1 MIVGLTGGI
10 GSGKSAAGKYFE
22 LNGITVIDADQLAK
36 EALDIGSQ
44 GYEQA
49 IEYFTSLILD
59 DAGHID
65 RSKLRAEIFNDAAK
79 KLQLESIVHPIVRD
93 LMLSKISVSK
103 SPYSIVMVPLIF
115 ESQSMS
121 SYDRILVVDCDESL
135 QLARA
140 SARDSSPEELI
151 KKIIQSQCS
160 REERLSI
167 ANDVLPNNDSLDSLH
182 SKVEKLHNFYLG
194 MFKHD

>member
-22 LNGITVIDADQLAK
+22 LNGMTVIDADQLAK
-36 EALDIGSQ
+36 EALDTGSQ
-44 GYEQA
+44 GYDEA
-49 IEYFTSLILD
+49 IEYFTSSILD
-59 DAGHID
+59 EGGHID
-65 RSKLRAEIFNDAAK
+65 RYILRKEIFNDTDK
-79 KLQLESIVHPIVRD
+79 KLKLESIVHPIVRD
-93 LMLSKISVSK
+93 LMFSKIFASQ

-135 QLARA
+135 QLER
-140 SARDSSPEELI
+140 STVRDNSPSELI
-151 KKIIQSQCS
+151 KKIIHSQCS

-167 ANDVLPNNDSLDSLH
+167 ANDVLPNNDSLDSLQ
-182 SKVEKLHNFYLG
+182 SKVDKLHNFYLG
-194 MFKHD
+194 LCKND

>member
-194 MFKHD
+194 MCKND

>member
-44 GYEQA
+44 GYDQA
-49 IEYFTSLILD
+49 IKYFTSSILD

-65 RSKLRAEIFNDAAK
+65 RSKLRIEIFNDADK

-93 LMLSKISVSK
+93 LMFSNISASK

-121 SYDRILVVDCDESL
+121 SYDRILVVDCDQSL

-140 SARDSSPEELI
+140 SMRDSSPEELI

-194 MFKHD
+194 ICKND

>member
-22 LNGITVIDADQLAK
+22 QNRITVIDADQLAK
-36 EALDIGSQ
+36 EALDIGSK
-44 GYEQA
+44 GYDQA
-49 IEYFTSLILD
+49 IEYFTSSILD
-59 DAGHID
+59 GAGHID
-65 RSKLRAEIFNDAAK
+65 RSKLRAEIFNNTDK
-79 KLQLESIVHPIVRD
+79 KIHLESIVHPIVRD
-93 LMLSKISVSK
+93 LMFSKISVSK
-103 SPYSIVMVPLIF
+103 SPYSIIMVPLIF

-121 SYDRILVVDCDESL
+121 SYDRILVVDCEESL

-140 SARDSSPEELI
+140 CLRDSSPEELI

-160 REERLSI
+160 REERLSS

-194 MFKHD
+194 MCKND

>member
-65 RSKLRAEIFNDAAK
+65 RPKLRAEIFNDAAK

-194 MFKHD
+194 ICKND

>member
-44 GYEQA
+44 GYDQA
-49 IEYFTSLILD
+49 IKYFTSSILD

-65 RSKLRAEIFNDAAK
+65 RSKLRTEIFNDADK

-93 LMLSKISVSK
+93 LMFSNISASK

-121 SYDRILVVDCDESL
+121 SYDRILVVDCDQSL

-140 SARDSSPEELI
+140 SMRDSSPEELI

-182 SKVEKLHNFYLG
+182 SKVKKLHNFYLG
-194 MFKHD
+194 ICKND

>member
-10 GSGKSAAGKYFE
+10 GSGKSAAGKYFA
-22 LNGITVIDADQLAK
+22 LNDITVIDADQLAK
-36 EALDIGSQ
+36 EALDIGSN
-44 GYEQA
+44 GYDQA
-49 IEYFTSLILD
+49 IEYFTSSILD

-65 RSKLRAEIFNDAAK
+65 RSKLRTEIFNDTDK
-79 KLQLESIVHPIVRD
+79 KLQLESIVHPIVRV
-93 LMLSKISVSK
+93 LMFSKISASK

-115 ESQSMS
+115 ESQSMN

-135 QLARA
+135 QLVRA
-140 SARDSSPEELI
+140 SLRDSSPKELI

-167 ANDVLPNNDSLDSLH
+167 ANDVLPNNDTLDSLH
-182 SKVEKLHNFYLG
+182 TRVEKLHHFYLG
-194 MFKHD
+194 MCKND

>member
-65 RSKLRAEIFNDAAK
+65 RSKLRSEIFNDAAK

-167 ANDVLPNNDSLDSLH
+167 ANDVLPNNDSLDSLQ
-182 SKVEKLHNFYLG
+182 SKVEILHNFYLG
-194 MFKHD
+194 ICKND

>member
-22 LNGITVIDADQLAK
+22 LNGMTVIDADQLAK
-36 EALDIGSQ
+36 EALDTGSQ
-44 GYEQA
+44 GYDEA
-49 IEYFTSLILD
+49 IEYFTSSILD
-59 DAGHID
+59 EAGHID
-65 RSKLRAEIFNDAAK
+65 RSILRKEIFNDTDK
-79 KLQLESIVHPIVRD
+79 KLKLESIVHPIVRD
-93 LMLSKISVSK
+93 LMFNQISASQ

-135 QLARA
+135 QLER
-140 SARDSSPEELI
+140 STLRDNSPSELI
-151 KKIIQSQCS
+151 KKIIHSQCS

-167 ANDVLPNNDSLDSLH
+167 ANDVLPNNDSLDSLQ
-182 SKVEKLHNFYLG
+182 SKVDKLHNFYLG
-194 MFKHD
+194 MCKND

>member
-65 RSKLRAEIFNDAAK
+65 RSKLRAEVFNDAAK

-194 MFKHD
+194 MCKND

>member
-22 LNGITVIDADQLAK
+22 LKGITVIDADLLAK
-36 EALDIGSQ
+36 EALDTGSQ
-44 GYEQA
+44 GYDEA
-49 IEYFTSLILD
+49 IEYFTSSILD
-59 DAGHID
+59 EGGHID
-65 RSKLRAEIFNDAAK
+65 RYILRKEIFNDTDK
-79 KLQLESIVHPIVRD
+79 KLKLESIVHPIVRD
-93 LMLSKISVSK
+93 LMFSKIFASQ

-121 SYDRILVVDCDESL
+121 SYDRILVVDCDESF
-135 QLARA
+135 QLER
-140 SARDSSPEELI
+140 STVRDNSPSELI

-167 ANDVLPNNDSLDSLH
+167 ANDVLPNNDSLDSLQ
-182 SKVEKLHNFYLG
+182 SKVDKLHNFYLG
-194 MFKHD
+194 LCKND

>member
-59 DAGHID
+59 DAGNID
-65 RSKLRAEIFNDAAK
+65 RSKLRVEIFNDAAK

-194 MFKHD
+194 MCKND

>member
-22 LNGITVIDADQLAK
+22 LNDITVIDADQLAK

-44 GYEQA
+44 GYDQA
-49 IEYFTSLILD
+49 IEYFTSSILN
-59 DAGHID
+59 DADHID
-65 RSKLRAEIFNDAAK
+65 RSKLRAEIFDDTDK

-93 LMLSKISVSK
+93 LMFSKISASM

-115 ESQSMS
+115 ESQSMN

-135 QLARA
+135 QLVRA
-140 SARDSSPEELI
+140 SLRDSSPKELI

-167 ANDVLPNNDSLDSLH
+167 ANDVLPNNDTLDSLH
-182 SKVEKLHNFYLG
+182 TRVEKLHHFYLG
-194 MFKHD
+194 MCKND

>member
-22 LNGITVIDADQLAK
+22 LNGITVIDADLLAK
-36 EALDIGSQ
+36 EALDTGSQ
-44 GYEQA
+44 GYDEA
-49 IEYFTSLILD
+49 IEYFTSSILD
-59 DAGHID
+59 EGGHID
-65 RSKLRAEIFNDAAK
+65 RYILRKEIFNDTDK
-79 KLQLESIVHPIVRD
+79 KLKLESIVHPIVRD
-93 LMLSKISVSK
+93 LMFSKISASQ

-121 SYDRILVVDCDESL
+121 SYDRILVVDCDESF
-135 QLARA
+135 QLER
-140 SARDSSPEELI
+140 STVRDNSPSELI

-167 ANDVLPNNDSLDSLH
+167 ANDVLPNNYSLDSLQ
-182 SKVEKLHNFYLG
+182 SKVDKLHNFYLG
-194 MFKHD
+194 LCKND

>member
-65 RSKLRAEIFNDAAK
+65 RPKLRAEIFNDAAK

-167 ANDVLPNNDSLDSLH
+167 ANDVLPNNDSLDSLQ
-182 SKVEKLHNFYLG
+182 SKVEILHNFYLG
-194 MFKHD
+194 ICKND

>member
-121 SYDRILVVDCDESL
+121 SYNRILVVDCDETL

-140 SARDSSPEELI
+140 SMRDSSPEELI

-194 MFKHD
+194 ICKND

>member
-22 LNGITVIDADQLAK
+22 LNEITVIDADQLAK

-167 ANDVLPNNDSLDSLH
+167 ANDVLPNNDSLDSLQ
-182 SKVEKLHNFYLG
+182 SKVEILHNFYLG
-194 MFKHD
+194 ICKND

>member
-65 RSKLRAEIFNDAAK
+65 RPKLRAEIFNDAAK

-121 SYDRILVVDCDESL
+121 SYNRILVVDCDETL

-194 MFKHD
+194 MCKND

>member
-22 LNGITVIDADQLAK
+22 LNDITVIDADQLAK

-44 GYEQA
+44 GYDQA
-49 IEYFTSLILD
+49 IEYFTSSILN
-59 DAGHID
+59 DADHID
-65 RSKLRAEIFNDAAK
+65 RSKLRAEIFDDTDK

-93 LMLSKISVSK
+93 LMFSKISASM

-121 SYDRILVVDCDESL
+121 SYDRILVVDCKESL
-135 QLARA
+135 QLERA
-140 SARDSSPEELI
+140 CARDGSSTDLI
-151 KKIIQSQCS
+151 GKIINSQCK
-160 REERLSI
+160 RDERLSI
-167 ANDVLPNNDSLDSLH
+167 ANDILPNNETLDILEL
-182 SKVEKLHNFYLG
+182 KVAKLHKFYL
-194 MFKHD
+194 KICAND

>member
-36 EALDIGSQ
+36 EALDIGSK
-44 GYEQA
+44 GYDQA
-49 IEYFTSLILD
+49 IEYFTSSILD

-65 RSKLRAEIFNDAAK
+65 RSKLRTEIFNDTDK

-194 MFKHD
+194 ICKND

>member
-65 RSKLRAEIFNDAAK
+65 RPKLRAEIFNDAAK

-194 MFKHD
+194 MCKND

>member
-22 LNGITVIDADQLAK
+22 LNGITVIDADHLAK

-65 RSKLRAEIFNDAAK
+65 RSKLRSEIFNDAAK

-140 SARDSSPEELI
+140 STRDSSPEELI

>member
-44 GYEQA
+44 GYDQA
-49 IEYFTSLILD
+49 IKYFTSSILD

-65 RSKLRAEIFNDAAK
+65 RSKLRTEIFNDADK

-93 LMLSKISVSK
+93 LMFSNISASK

-121 SYDRILVVDCDESL
+121 SYDRILVVDCDQSL

-140 SARDSSPEELI
+140 SMRDSSPEELI

-182 SKVEKLHNFYLG
+182 SKVETLHNFYIG
-194 MFKHD
+194 ICKND

>member
-65 RSKLRAEIFNDAAK
+65 RPKLRAEIFNDAAK

-135 QLARA
+135 QLSRA
-140 SARDSSPEELI
+140 SMRDSNPEELI

-194 MFKHD
+194 ICKND

>member
-65 RSKLRAEIFNDAAK
+65 RPKLRAEIFNDAAK

-167 ANDVLPNNDSLDSLH
+167 ANDVLPNNDSLDSLQ
-182 SKVEKLHNFYLG
+182 SKVKKLHNFYLG
-194 MFKHD
+194 ICKND